1 MSIWGMPSV
10 EDQPTV
16 TLIRWRVLRLKA
28 KKVSIDLVLGWC
40 LEDGHARMSTPI
52 VDHNSSARTL
62 TTRSGRV
69 YVVEGVPDYCDDAQ
83 YIAEEHF
90 GRAAAKAKDVSAEY
104 FKGLTQADQAI
115 LNVLDH
121 NVDPDSDVSLSGAQA
136 SSFIADMDKPFQPN
150 PKLAKALKKQRNPKN
165 E

>member
-10 EDQPTV
+10 EDQPIV
-16 TLIRWRVLRLKA
+16 TLVRWRILRIKA
-28 KKVSIDLVLGWC
+28 KNISIDLVLGWC

-52 VDHNSSARTL
+52 VGHNSSTRTL

-69 YVVEGVPDYCDDAQ
+69 YIVEGDSDYCDDAQ

-90 GRAAAKAKDVSAEY
+90 ARAAAKAKDVSAEY
-104 FKGLTQADQAI
+104 FNKLIQVEQAI
-115 LNVLDH
+115 LNVPDH
-121 NVDPDSDVSLSGAQA
+121 NVALDSDVSLSGPQ
-136 SSFIADMDKPFQPN
+136 SGCYIADMDKPFQLN
-150 PKLAKALKKQRNPKN
+150 ATLAKALKRQRNPKN